1 MLLRCFTNTT
11 ERKRIR
17 IFLTVAWLYL
27 AVWILLRYIQLNLW
41 GLENE
46 KAFKIINIQ
55 RETSGRTKHWCEVL
69 LLSCVTERVSFTG
82 MIFEV
87 SEFQNV
93 FILVFSWGNCSC
105 PIWNVQKMKSYTF
118 SPFLC
123 QFSLMEVYIGR
134 EKLYYQFMSFVASNK
149 RNNDNVYFE

>member
-93 FILVFSWGNCSC
+93 FILVFSWGSCLC
-105 PIWNVQKMKSYTF
+105 PIWNVQKNEILHFF
-118 SPFLC
+118 SVSLSV
-123 QFSLMEVYIGR
+123 QFNGSLYWKGITILSVY
-134 EKLYYQFMSFVASNK
+134 EFCCFKQK
-149 RNNDNVYFE
+149 K